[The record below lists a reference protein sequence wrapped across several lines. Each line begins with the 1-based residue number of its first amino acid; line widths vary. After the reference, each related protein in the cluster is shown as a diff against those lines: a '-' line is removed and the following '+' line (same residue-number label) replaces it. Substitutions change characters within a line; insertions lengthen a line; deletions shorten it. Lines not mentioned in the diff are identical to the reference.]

1 MITNNISNVDSPVY
15 AAELNERLVYT
26 ESEMEV
32 ASWFV
37 KVYDGQID
45 TDLQYGSR
53 VIKTHLGRENVNY
66 NMLDDAVKNGDLIV
80 WIDVMAG
87 RHVQTPTGI
96 MTVLT
101 EAYEQEMLSSHN
113 LI

>member
-1 MITNNISNVDSPVY
+1 MDSPVY

-53 VIKTHLGRENVNY
+53 VIETHPGRENVNY
-66 NMLDDAVKNGDLIV
+66 NMLDGAVKNGDLVV
-80 WIDVMAG
+80 WRDVMSE

-96 MTVLT
+96 MTILT